1 MNSIA
6 FNVHAFDING
16 REIIISRL
24 KSLLEYEKIDEGK
37 RGGIESQVNAFIN
50 FMIAAIPNWGVA
62 MMSSD
67 FFNQRQQSL
76 IENHRKLA
84 ENNLEKILL
93 TYCLCE
99 LDEVSILKEL
109 KSQKYEKRHESSSL
123 ILKLFEL
130 VFQNFNISNHEKE
143 DLKKFAEK
151 IIKDRKT
158 NKLFRSYTTV
168 SQKMAQNTGLLPT
181 QIL

>member
-6 FNVHAFDING
+6 FNVHAFDLNG
-16 REIIISRL
+16 REIMIRRL

-50 FMIAAIPNWGVA
+50 FMIATIPNWGVA

-67 FFNQRQQSL
+67 FFNQRQQPRIKNYRDL
-76 IENHRKLA
+76 T

-99 LDEVSILKEL
+99 LDEVNVCEEL

-123 ILKLFEL
+123 ILKLLEL
-130 VFQNFNISNHEKE
+130 ISLNFSIPDSEKE
-143 DLKKFAEK
+143 NLTKFAEK

-158 NKLFRSYTTV
+158 SKLFKSYTTI
-168 SQKMAQNTGLLPT
+168 SQKVAQNTGILPT
-181 QIL
+181 ETQ